1 MVFVD
6 TDVLSIFAK
15 IERLPLLF
23 AVFDQE
29 MLNIAE
35 AVENE
40 VKTGVSKGF
49 SFSDDIVALQTQG
62 QIRTYHTTLADQ
74 EFMSS
79 LPQTLGA
86 GESESMALC
95 KRFAAIFASN
105 ERRVMHYCQVKGIDC
120 INLVRILRAFWE
132 LQILSQTDVRKVI
145 TEIETEDRLKFRSID
160 PIFK

>member
-29 MLNIAE
+29 ILNITY

-40 VKTGVSKGF
+40 VKTGISKGF
-49 SFSDDIVALQTQG
+49 HFSGDIIALQTQG
-62 QIRTYHTTLADQ
+62 QIRTYHPTSVDR
-74 EFMSS
+74 EFMRS
-79 LPQTLGA
+79 LPQTLGP
-86 GESESMALC
+86 GECESMAIC
-95 KRFAAIFASN
+95 KRLTAIFASN
-105 ERRVMHYCQVKGIDC
+105 ERRVMHYCKANRIDC

-132 LQILSQTDVRKVI
+132 LKILTQTDVREI
-145 TEIETEDRLKFRSID
+145 INEIETKDRLNFRTTD

>member
-1 MVFVD
+1 MIFVD

-23 AVFDQE
+23 AVFGQE
-29 MLNIAE
+29 TLNIAN

-49 SFSDDIVALQTQG
+49 HFSNDIIVLQMQG
-62 QIRTYHTTLADQ
+62 RIRTYHTTPADQ

-79 LPQTLGA
+79 LPQTLGE
-86 GESESMALC
+86 GERESIALC
-95 KRFAAIFASN
+95 KRFTTTFASN
-105 ERRVMHYCQVKGIDC
+105 EKRVMHHCQTNRIHC
-120 INLVRILRAFWE
+120 INLVV
-132 LQILSQTDVRKVI
+132 QILTQTDVKKVI
-145 TEIETEDRLKFRSID
+145 TEIETKDRLKFRTTD

>member
-29 MLNIAE
+29 TLNIAY

-40 VKTGVSKGF
+40 IKRGISKGF
-49 SFSDDIVALQTQG
+49 HFSYDITVLQTQG
-62 QIRTYHTTLADQ
+62 RIRTYHPTSIDQ
-74 EFMSS
+74 EFMGS
-79 LPQTLGA
+79 LPPTLDP
-86 GESESMALC
+86 GERESMAIC
-95 KRFAAIFASN
+95 KRLTAIFASN
-105 ERRVMHYCQVKGIDC
+105 ERRVMHYCKANRIDC
-120 INLVRILRAFWE
+120 INLVRILRASWE
-132 LQILSQTDVRKVI
+132 LKILTQTDVRKII
-145 TEIETEDRLKFRSID
+145 TEIEKKDRLKFRTLD